1 MTKKNGATS
10 YCSTVLHEFLWIIC
24 DNNLTFFIT
33 LTPRLHLK
41 ARAIFLHSGQIA
53 VPHYPGIGVICL
65 QSFQQFLQGFLLLG
79 CPCIGRGTLGIQSA
93 FVADTDGTAVVP
105 LGMGTLRVEGP
116 AGMHYPVASDVV
128 VVADVGKA
136 PVTVVATAVVH
147 GIATGAT
154 GGTTMYH
161 YQFNG
166 AVLLVLATV

>member
-1 MTKKNGATS
+1 ML
-10 YCSTVLHEFLWIIC
+10 STFSVL
-24 DNNLTFFIT
+24 
-33 LTPRLHLK
+33 LHLK
-41 ARAIFLHSGQIA
+41 TRAIFPYSRQIA
-53 VPHYPGIGVICL
+53 VPHYPCIGVICL
-65 QSFQQFLQGFLLLG
+65 QSFQQFPQGFLLLG
-79 CPCIGRGTLGIQSA
+79 CTRIGRGTLGIQSA

-116 AGMHYPVASDVV
+116 ARMYYPIASDVV

-161 YQFNG
+161 YQFDR
-166 AVLLVLATV
+166 AVLLVLATM

>member
-1 MTKKNGATS
+1 ML
-10 YCSTVLHEFLWIIC
+10 STFSVL
-24 DNNLTFFIT
+24 
-33 LTPRLHLK
+33 LHLK
-41 ARAIFLHSGQIA
+41 ARAIFPYSGQIA
-53 VPHYPGIGVICL
+53 VPHYPCIGVICL

-116 AGMHYPVASDVV
+116 ASMHYPVAGDVV

-147 GIATGAT
+147 GITTGAT

-161 YQFNG
+161 YQFDG
-166 AVLLVLATV
+166 AVLLVLATM

>member
-1 MTKKNGATS
+1 ML
-10 YCSTVLHEFLWIIC
+10 STFSVL
-24 DNNLTFFIT
+24 
-33 LTPRLHLK
+33 LHLK
-41 ARAIFLHSGQIA
+41 ARAIFPYSGQIA

-65 QSFQQFLQGFLLLG
+65 QSFQQFSHGFLLLG
-79 CPCIGRGTLGIQSA
+79 CTCIGRGTLGIQSA

-116 AGMHYPVASDVV
+116 AGMNYPVASDVV

-136 PVTVVATAVVH
+136 SVTVVATAVVH

-161 YQFNG
+161 YQFDG